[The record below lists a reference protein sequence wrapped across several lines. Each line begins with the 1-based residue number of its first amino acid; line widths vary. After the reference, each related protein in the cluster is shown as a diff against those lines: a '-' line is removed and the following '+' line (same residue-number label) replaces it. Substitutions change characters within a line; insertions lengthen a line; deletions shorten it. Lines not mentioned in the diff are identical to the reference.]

1 MRVLEIG
8 PSPYRSKGGMAT
20 VLREIEAD
28 KDMCS
33 RFHIE
38 IYDSYI
44 DGSRLTVLLYSVFA
58 FLRFYFTK
66 RDFDIYH
73 IHAASYGSTFRK
85 GWYVSAAKRWGKK
98 VVLHVHG
105 AAYLVFYEQLSAGKK
120 ARVRSIWEKC
130 DTVIALSEDWKSRFQ
145 KIFHSR
151 NIVAVNNG
159 IHAEQFEEA
168 RCDTASCRNCFLL
181 LGRLGKRKGAYDVV
195 EAVESIRTE
204 FPAVKVYMA
213 GDGEVEELRSVVEKK
228 KLGRYIDIV
237 GWADFSRKL
246 GLMKECGTILLPSYH
261 EGLPMTILEGMAA
274 GKVIISTD
282 VGGIPEVVQDGY
294 NGIIIRPGD
303 IEALG
308 AAMKRLMT
316 DESFDAACSEHN
328 RDKIQREFSSRIM
341 HQRLADIFMEFEDGI

>member
-145 KIFHSR
+145 KNTLSQGKETVKMPDDGKIHLIIFAEADSR
-151 NIVAVNNG
+151 
-159 IHAEQFEEA
+159 
-168 RCDTASCRNCFLL
+168 
-181 LGRLGKRKGAYDVV
+181 
-195 EAVESIRTE
+195 
-204 FPAVKVYMA
+204 
-213 GDGEVEELRSVVEKK
+213 
-228 KLGRYIDIV
+228 
-237 GWADFSRKL
+237 
-246 GLMKECGTILLPSYH
+246 
-261 EGLPMTILEGMAA
+261 
-274 GKVIISTD
+274 
-282 VGGIPEVVQDGY
+282 VQD
-294 NGIIIRPGD
+294 D
-303 IEALG
+303 L
-308 AAMKRLMT
+308 AAVDSCFFGKT
-316 DESFDAACSEHN
+316 DG
-328 RDKIQREFSSRIM
+328 FSQVI
-341 HQRLADIFMEFEDGI
+341 